1 MIVSRCDDRMRHRQC
16 ARGRVA
22 AGFPGSS
29 RVAMA
34 VLGVFVLGCFGG
46 CGTDEAEQILPTIDS
61 CCRRSSDDRSN
72 GSRDDHSGSTTDFGS
87 V

>member
-1 MIVSRCDDRMRHRQC
+1 MIVIRCDDRMRHKEC

-29 RVAMA
+29 RPCNGSAGSICARMFWR
-34 VLGVFVLGCFGG
+34 LRY
-46 CGTDEAEQILPTIDS
+46 DEAEQILPTIDS

-72 GSRDDHSGSTTDFGS
+72 GSRDDHSGSTTDFGP